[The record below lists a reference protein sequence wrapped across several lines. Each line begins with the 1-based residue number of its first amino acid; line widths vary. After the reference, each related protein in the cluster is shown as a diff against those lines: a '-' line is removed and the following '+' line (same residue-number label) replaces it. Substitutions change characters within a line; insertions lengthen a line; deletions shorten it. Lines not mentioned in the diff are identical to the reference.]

1 MRLPRGPAALQPKEV
16 IQIDSDP
23 MQYDSYNRS
32 NNNNNTPQASQ
43 NHRAPQFEDGKYG
56 FSNGSSATR
65 PDRSAYTARRGRG
78 RQYGGL
84 ESDVIMR
91 DKQDDRRSGW

>member
-1 MRLPRGPAALQPKEV
+1 MQPKEV

-23 MQYDSYNRS
+23 MQYDTYNQSNSYN
-32 NNNNNTPQASQ
+32 PQQQQQQPQPQ

-56 FSNGSSATR
+56 FSNGHSASR
-65 PDRSAYTARRGRG
+65 PNRSGYSARRGRG
-78 RQYGGL
+78 QRYGGL
-84 ESDVIMR
+84 ESDVIMQ